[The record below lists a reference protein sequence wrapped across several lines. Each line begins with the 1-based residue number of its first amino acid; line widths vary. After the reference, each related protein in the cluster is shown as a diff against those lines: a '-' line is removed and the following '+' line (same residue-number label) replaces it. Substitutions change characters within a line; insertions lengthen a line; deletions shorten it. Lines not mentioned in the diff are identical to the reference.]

1 MKTVVAPLDVMT
13 EELWIEKLSFAKV
26 SSMTYTSNVLNETL
40 RIDPPFQVSSPCF
53 FKEPTTI
60 GGYNMLSEHFV

>member
-1 MKTVVAPLDVMT
+1 MYTSKDTILRSKIRDEMRTVVAPLDVMT

-40 RIDPPFQVSSPCF
+40 RIDPPF
-53 FKEPTTI
+53 
-60 GGYNMLSEHFV
+60 